1 MAAVEPQVDKSIDLV
16 MEYKRGLRPLDETV
30 DRLKKMTG
38 LSKDTAEAFLLG
50 MTRHNVYKFVKP
62 YKKSKHG

>member
-1 MAAVEPQVDKSIDLV
+1 
-16 MEYKRGLRPLDETV
+16 MEYKKGLRPLDETV

-38 LSKDTAEAFLLG
+38 LTKDTAEAFLLG
-50 MTRHNVYKFVKP
+50 MTRNNVYKFVKP